1 MSLTQG
7 IIVAL
12 IKSKENIFMENTDN
26 KNLSFP
32 QRNWFLLCV
41 VVAILSPLVVH
52 FLQAGAQK
60 ESYKQ
65 SIDIRSADPSKTTDS
80 SYKVA
85 SPPDNTGGNKKGD
98 STTH

>member
-1 MSLTQG
+1 
-7 IIVAL
+7 
-12 IKSKENIFMENTDN
+12 MENTDN

-41 VVAILSPLVVH
+41 LVAILSPLSVH
-52 FLQAGAQK
+52 FLQTSAQK

-65 SIDIRSADPSKTTDS
+65 SIDIRLSDSSKPNDT

-85 SPPDNTGGNKKGD
+85 APPDNQAGNKKAD
-98 STTH
+98 SAAH